1 MKFLIGLGKKIACDL
16 FTLGGKDYL
25 LTVDYYSKWVEIGFL
40 CDSTVSSEVITQLKS
55 TFARY
60 GIPCE
65 VVSDNGPQFSSRKF
79 KQFAESW
86 EFKHTTTSPKHPQA
100 NGQVENAIG
109 STKSVLKKAYEDGT
123 DPYIALL
130 ESRNTPI
137 TGLSYSPAQVFLNR
151 RLKTRLPTT
160 TQLLDARIPTDM
172 MLSPSSLLNRKHRS
186 CILTEEPNHYLL
198 SKLVILF
205 D

>member
-1 MKFLIGLGKKIACDL
+1 M
-16 FTLGGKDYL
+16 
-25 LTVDYYSKWVEIGFL
+25 
-40 CDSTVSSEVITQLKS
+40 SSEVITQLKS

-60 GIPCE
+60 GIPDE

-109 STKSVLKKAYEDGT
+109 TTKSVLKKAYEDGT

-130 ESRNTPI
+130 ENRNTPI
-137 TGLSYSPAQVFLNR
+137 AGLSYSPAQVFQQKAENQTPNSLNDQ
-151 RLKTRLPTT
+151 LPVGLMAQWVEHCTGIAEVMGSNPV
-160 TQLLDARIPTDM
+160 QA
-172 MLSPSSLLNRKHRS
+172 
-186 CILTEEPNHYLL
+186 
-198 SKLVILF
+198 
-205 D
+205 

>member
-1 MKFLIGLGKKIACDL
+1 M
-16 FTLGGKDYL
+16 
-25 LTVDYYSKWVEIGFL
+25 
-40 CDSTVSSEVITQLKS
+40 SSEVITQLKS

-60 GIPCE
+60 GIP
-65 VVSDNGPQFSSRKF
+65 QFSSWKF

-109 STKSVLKKAYEDGT
+109 TTKSVLKKAYEDGT

-151 RLKTRLPTT
+151 RLETRLPTST
-160 TQLLDARIPTDM
+160 RLLDARIPTDVK
-172 MLSPSSLLNRKHRS
+172 SQLLAQQKAQKLYFDRGAS
-186 CILTEEPNHYLL
+186 HYLL
-198 SKLVILF
+198 SKPVTLF